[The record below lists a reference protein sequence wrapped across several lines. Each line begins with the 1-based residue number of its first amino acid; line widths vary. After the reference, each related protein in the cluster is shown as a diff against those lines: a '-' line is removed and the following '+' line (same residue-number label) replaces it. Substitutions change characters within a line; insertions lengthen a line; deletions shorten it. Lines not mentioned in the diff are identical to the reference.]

1 MPKETGK
8 KSGSPAK
15 GCLVLVLLFFAVVYA
30 LGSCLGTPSD
40 PESSQT
46 ATADSSAHTLAHG
59 ELLEW
64 NENDLDG
71 KKVLVVKA
79 KINPMLTN
87 KHTIDQNYYN
97 VADIIK
103 KQNGNEFDEIQ
114 YWAVAEMTDGS
125 DSKVISFT
133 LDKETINAIAD
144 GSILDNQVG
153 DHAKDLFVHNSLK

>member
-1 MPKETGK
+1 MK
-8 KSGSPAK
+8 KYIVFILS
-15 GCLVLVLLFFAVVYA
+15 VLLAVSMSA
-30 LGSCLGTPSD
+30 CGSSASSSSAAGDSA
-40 PESSQT
+40 SSASQT
-46 ATADSSAHTLAHG
+46 EDAHSVQHG
-59 ELLEW
+59 ELLSW

-79 KINPMLTN
+79 KIKPNLTN
-87 KHTIDQNYYN
+87 KLTIDQNYYN

-133 LDKETINAIAD
+133 LDNETINSIAD
-144 GSILDNQVG
+144 GSILDNQIG
-153 DHAKDLFVHNSLK
+153 DYAKDLFVHNSLK